1 MTTGTPITIRL
12 TGGIAGHLLG
22 MRALALAHA
31 RFPGRPIVVYS
42 EGASHIA
49 ALSPFVSKVI
59 ATAPADGVTIT
70 IDASGDDLFAKAAI
84 ALRMPLFEFLA
95 VRPMLQMPEWAVAD
109 ADRILHDLRVRR
121 DASSFVGVCFASE
134 EAETLTRFQPRI
146 LGAIR
151 SALDAEPAVG
161 AEVIAL
167 NFFMTQAQSHESL
180 AGLSALDSRIVPCAD
195 LPIEVVASLLTR
207 CRYFVGGDNGIKQ
220 LAWALD
226 VPRTFFVKAAPPRLD
241 ILRWMPDVHRMLQF
255 PP

>member
-31 RFPGRPIVVYS
+31 RFPGRPLVVYS
-42 EGASHIA
+42 EGASHVA

-59 ATAPADGVTIT
+59 TTAPADGVTIT

-95 VRPMLQMPEWAVAD
+95 ARPVLQMPDWAVAE
-109 ADRILHDLRVRR
+109 ADRILYELRARR

-134 EAETLTRFQPRI
+134 DAETLTRFQPRI
-146 LGAIR
+146 LDAIR
-151 SALDAEPAVG
+151 STLEPSD
-161 AEVIAL
+161 IAL
-167 NFFMTQAQSHESL
+167 NFFTTQAESHESL
-180 AGLSALDSRIVPCAD
+180 ASLFALDSRIVPCAD
-195 LPIEVVASLLTR
+195 LPIEVVASLLVR

-220 LAWALD
+220 FAWALD
-226 VPRTFFVKAAPPRLD
+226 IPRTFFVKAPPPRLD
-241 ILRWMPDVHRMLQF
+241 VLRWMPDVHRMLQF
-255 PP
+255 TP

>member
-42 EGASHIA
+42 EGANHIA
-49 ALSPFVSKVI
+49 TLSPFVSKVI
-59 ATAPADGVTIT
+59 TTAPADGVTIT

-95 VRPMLQMPEWAVAD
+95 VRPVLQMPEWAVAD
-109 ADRILHDLRVRR
+109 ADRILHELRVSRN
-121 DASSFVGVCFASE
+121 ASSSSFVGVCFASE
-134 EAETLTRFQPRI
+134 DAETLTRFQPRI
-146 LGAIR
+146 LDAI
-151 SALDAEPAVG
+151 SNALDAQATS
-161 AEVIAL
+161 IAF
-167 NFFMTQAQSHESL
+167 NFLTTQAQSHESL
-180 AGLSALDSRIVPCAD
+180 ASLSALDSRIVPCAD

-226 VPRTFFVKAAPPRLD
+226 IPRTFFVKAPPPRLD

-255 PP
+255 TP